1 MSCWIRGCPTK
12 SGLTKKSL
20 FTPYSDEMFNK
31 WKDSGIAKKGIN
43 KFTKKSR
50 VCELHFQKDDV
61 IRVDTF
67 KIEGSEDFLVPRKVP
82 KLRKGA
88 IPSIFPP
95 VRYYHINSIGEQ
107 INYYRINV
115 NKQNQK
121 KQQTGETSVVA
132 QLTSYGKNHQ
142 IFNNTE
148 EIALVEY
155 IKRIADIYYGITP
168 KEVRK
173 LAYQFAIKNGSKVRN
188 SWNENKIAGE
198 DWFRNFRKRNNSLPI
213 RLKTTSLCKAISFN
227 KHNVNLF
234 FTNLKTIC
242 NCLKVKPSNIWNMDE
257 IGISTVH
264 TPDRVIA
271 RREMKQLG
279 KIISTETE
287 TLVTMA
293 VAVSAIGN
301 TIPPFFIFPRAHY
314 KDHFIQEGPLGS
326 AGDVDPL
333 GWMKEEH
340 FIKYC
345 QHFVHHVRP
354 SKEKPVLL
362 LLDNHESHLSIEALD
377 YLKENGII
385 VLSFP
390 YHCSHKL
397 QPLDRSVY
405 EPLKNHINTACDNW
419 LASNPGKSLSIYDI
433 SEIIKTALPLA
444 TTSTNIQAGFRVSGI
459 SPLNENIFPDIE
471 FLGSNILINREDTSI
486 VIKAENDE
494 LLSVQENVDLS
505 AAQENVDFLS
515 LKKNISPSS
524 IYQDISHLPKVEPYQ
539 EKKRTCKRTNAIYTD
554 SLEKDALMEQKVDC
568 PRKSRISK
576 EETEIEQKSKTIRKN
591 KNNINSDKDV
601 KVKKDSYADETMKDD
616 SRVQGF
622 KRELE
627 ADKILGSADDNG
639 KLMYLMQWKGT
650 DAVDMVS
657 ASEANAKCP
666 QIVIRFYEERITW
679 KRAKVK
685 P

>member
-1 MSCWIRGCPTK
+1 MRTYKRKTNKGNIPK
-12 SGLTKKSL
+12 SIIEFACKEVILDKKSVR
-20 FTPYSDEMFNK
+20 S
-31 WKDSGIAKKGIN
+31 SAAKYNISFK
-43 KFTKKSR
+43 T
-50 VCELHFQKDDV
+50 LH
-61 IRVDTF
+61 
-67 KIEGSEDFLVPRKVP
+67 
-82 KLRKGA
+82 
-88 IPSIFPP
+88 
-95 VRYYHINSIGEQ
+95 RY
-107 INYYRINV
+107 V
-115 NKQNQK
+115 NKLKAAGKDISQVSNIQF
-121 KQQTGETSVVA
+121 THVG
-132 QLTSYGKNHQ
+132 YGKSHQ
-142 IFNNTE
+142 IFNDTE

-155 IKRIADIYYGITP
+155 IKRIADIYYDITP

-173 LAYQFAIKNGSKVRN
+173 LAYQFAIKNGSKIRD
-188 SWNENKIAGE
+188 SWNENKMAGE
-198 DWFRNFRKRNNSLPI
+198 DWYRGFLKRNNSLPI
-213 RLKTTSLCKAISFN
+213 RLKATSLSRATSFS

-234 FTNLKTIC
+234 FTNLKTVY
-242 NCLKVKPSNIWNMDE
+242 NSLRVKPCDIWNMDE

-279 KIISTETE
+279 KIISTERE

-293 VAVSAIGN
+293 VTVSAIGN
-301 TIPPFFIFPRAHY
+301 MVPPFFIFPRAHY
-314 KDHFIQEGPLGS
+314 KAHFIQEGPLES
-326 AGDVDPL
+326 AGDVNPL

-345 QHFVHHVRP
+345 QHFVRHVRS
-354 SKEKPVLL
+354 SKEMPILL

-390 YHCSHKL
+390 YYCSHKL

-405 EPLKNHINTACDNW
+405 EPLKNYINTACDNW
-419 LASNPGKSLSIYDI
+419 LTSNPRKSLSIYHI
-433 SEIIKTALPLA
+433 SKIIKTALPLA
-444 TTSTNIQAGFRVSGI
+444 TTSTNIQEGFRVSGI

-471 FLGSNILINREDTSI
+471 FLGSNVTDRENTSTI
-486 VIKAENDE
+486 IKAENNE

-505 AAQENVDFLS
+505 AVQENVDFLS
-515 LKKNISPSS
+515 VEKNISPSS
-524 IYQDISHLPKVEPYQ
+524 IYQDIRHLPKAELYQ
-539 EKKRTCKRTNAIYTD
+539 EKKRTCKRTNVIYTD
-554 SLEKDALMEQKVDC
+554 LLEEDDLMEQKLDC
-568 PRKSRISK
+568 PRKKSRISK
-576 EETEIEQKSKTIRKN
+576 KETEIEQKSKTIRKGKSKN
-591 KNNINSDKDV
+591 KINSDKDV
-601 KVKKDSYADETMKDD
+601 KAKRDSCADETMKDD

-685 P
+685 L